1 MKGRLMY
8 KTFVM
13 IVTLVFFVACTSK
26 EQKTLMQTYDKEKN
40 YHMQLQKTEK
50 TQLYDSQVTKAMLTA
65 TYLFEQSVDK
75 NDTRDEVFIVGI
87 YIEEDEYDTFDEV
100 SFEEDDY
107 TLLLRDTR
115 TKKSKSKKDKDIKS
129 KTKKDKAKKEEA
141 KEDKTKKD
149 KDETKKDEAKKDKS
163 PKSVKK
169 LKFDDPLL
177 KDISFKSEWSKFYLV
192 TFPHTK
198 KKSFKLIFESDFY
211 GKGELNFAKVSKFVL
226 TGQAF

>member
-1 MKGRLMY
+1 MY
-8 KTFVM
+8 KIFIM
-13 IVTLVFFVACTSK
+13 IITLVFFVACTSK
-26 EQKTLMQTYDKEKN
+26 EQQALMETYDKEKN

-50 TQLYDSQVTKAMLTA
+50 TQLYDGQVTKAMLTA

-107 TLLLRDTR
+107 TLVLRDVPI
-115 TKKSKSKKDKDIKS
+115 KKS
-129 KTKKDKAKKEEA
+129 KTKKEKSKENKRKK
-141 KEDKTKKD
+141 DKTKKD
-149 KDETKKDEAKKDKS
+149 EDKKDKL
-163 PKSVKK
+163 PKSIK
-169 LKFDDPLL
+169 LLKEGDPLL

-198 KKSFKLIFESDFY
+198 KRSFKLIFESDFY
-211 GKGELNFAKVSKFVL
+211 GRGELKFAKVSKFVL

>member
-1 MKGRLMY
+1 MY
-8 KTFVM
+8 KIFV
-13 IVTLVFFVACTSK
+13 IIITLVFFVACTSK
-26 EQKTLMQTYDKEKN
+26 EQKALMQTYDKEKN

-50 TQLYDSQVTKAMLTA
+50 VQLYNDQDTKAMLTA

-87 YIEEDEYDTFDEV
+87 FIEEDEYDTFDEV

-107 TLLLRDTR
+107 TLMLRDTR
-115 TKKSKSKKDKDIKS
+115 TKKSK
-129 KTKKDKAKKEEA
+129 TKKDKEKKEKA
-141 KEDKTKKD
+141 KDKNDEDKKD
-149 KDETKKDEAKKDKS
+149 KL
-163 PKSVKK
+163 PKSVKQ
-169 LKFDDPLL
+169 LKIGDPLL

-198 KKSFKLIFESDFY
+198 KRSFKLVFESNFY

-226 TGQAF
+226 TKQAF

>member
-1 MKGRLMY
+1 MY
-8 KTFVM
+8 KLFVM
-13 IVTLVFFVACTSK
+13 ITALVFFVACSSK
-26 EQKTLMQTYDKEKN
+26 EQKALMQTYDKEKN

-50 TQLYDSQVTKAMLTA
+50 TQLYDGQFTKAMLTV

-107 TLLLRDTR
+107 TLVLKDTR
-115 TKKSKSKKDKDIKS
+115 TKKSKTKKGKSKKDKE
-129 KTKKDKAKKEEA
+129 KKEEA

-149 KDETKKDEAKKDKS
+149 KDTEDKEKTKKDKS

-169 LKFDDPLL
+169 LKLDDPLL

-192 TFPHTK
+192 TFPNTK
-198 KKSFKLIFESDFY
+198 KKSFKLVFESDFY

-226 TGQAF
+226 TKQAF

>member
-1 MKGRLMY
+1 MY
-8 KTFVM
+8 KIFVM
-13 IVTLVFFVACTSK
+13 IITLVFFVACTSK

-50 TQLYDSQVTKAMLTA
+50 TQLYDGQVTKAMLTA

-87 YIEEDEYDTFDEV
+87 FIEESEDDIYEVDLFEEDEYALV
-100 SFEEDDY
+100 
-107 TLLLRDTR
+107 LRDKR
-115 TKKSKSKKDKDIKS
+115 KKKSKTIKNTIKESESQKNESKKDKIK
-129 KTKKDKAKKEEA
+129 EG
-141 KEDKTKKD
+141 
-149 KDETKKDEAKKDKS
+149 ETKEGDKL
-163 PKSVKK
+163 PKSIKP
-169 LKFDDPLL
+169 LKTGDPLL

-198 KKSFKLIFESDFY
+198 KRSFKLVFESYFY

-226 TGQAF
+226 TKQAF

>member
-1 MKGRLMY
+1 MY
-8 KTFVM
+8 KLFIM
-13 IVTLVFFVACTSK
+13 ITTLVFFVACSSK
-26 EQKTLMQTYDKEKN
+26 EQKALMETYDKEKN

-50 TQLYDSQVTKAMLTA
+50 TQLYDGQVTKAMLTV

-107 TLLLRDTR
+107 TLVLKDTR
-115 TKKSKSKKDKDIKS
+115 TKKSKTKKDKDIKG
-129 KTKKDKAKKEEA
+129 KTKKGKSKKEEDKKEKKEEA
-141 KEDKTKKD
+141 KEEKTKKD
-149 KDETKKDEAKKDKS
+149 KEKIKKDKA

-169 LKFDDPLL
+169 LKIGDPLL

-211 GKGELNFAKVSKFVL
+211 GKGELSFAKVSKFVL
-226 TGQAF
+226 TKQAF

>member
-1 MKGRLMY
+1 MY
-8 KTFVM
+8 KIFVM
-13 IVTLVFFVACTSK
+13 IITLVFFVACTSK

-100 SFEEDDY
+100 SFEQDDY
-107 TLLLRDTR
+107 TLVLRDVP
-115 TKKSKSKKDKDIKS
+115 TKKSKTKEDKRKKEKIKENETKKEKTKEDKDKNDEDKKDKL
-129 KTKKDKAKKEEA
+129 
-141 KEDKTKKD
+141 
-149 KDETKKDEAKKDKS
+149 
-163 PKSVKK
+163 PKSVKQ
-169 LKFDDPLL
+169 LKTGDPLL

-198 KKSFKLIFESDFY
+198 KRSFKLIFESDFY
-211 GKGELNFAKVSKFVL
+211 GKGELDFAKVSKFVL
-226 TGQAF
+226 TKQAF

>member
-129 KTKKDKAKKEEA
+129 KTKKDKAKK
-141 KEDKTKKD
+141 
-149 KDETKKDEAKKDKS
+149 DETKKDKS

-226 TGQAF
+226 TKQAF

>member
-1 MKGRLMY
+1 MRGRRMY
-8 KTFVM
+8 KIFVM
-13 IVTLVFFVACTSK
+13 IITLVFFVACTSK

-87 YIEEDEYDTFDEV
+87 FIEEDEYDIYEV
-100 SFEEDDY
+100 DLFEEDEY
-107 TLLLRDTR
+107 RLVLKDTR
-115 TKKSKSKKDKDIKS
+115 TKKKKKKKKKKE
-129 KTKKDKAKKEEA
+129 KTKEDK
-141 KEDKTKKD
+141 DKTKKD
-149 KDETKKDEAKKDKS
+149 KNKDKL
-163 PKSVKK
+163 PKSIKP
-169 LKFDDPLL
+169 LKIDDPLL

-198 KKSFKLIFESDFY
+198 KRSFKLIFESDFY

-226 TGQAF
+226 TKQAF

>member
-1 MKGRLMY
+1 
-8 KTFVM
+8 M
-13 IVTLVFFVACTSK
+13 IITLVFFVACTSK
-26 EQKTLMQTYDKEKN
+26 EQQALMETYDKEKN

-50 TQLYDSQVTKAMLTA
+50 TQLYDGQVTKAMLTA

-107 TLLLRDTR
+107 TLVLRDVPI
-115 TKKSKSKKDKDIKS
+115 KKS
-129 KTKKDKAKKEEA
+129 KTKKEKSKENKRKK
-141 KEDKTKKD
+141 DKTKKD
-149 KDETKKDEAKKDKS
+149 EDKKDKL
-163 PKSVKK
+163 PKSIK
-169 LKFDDPLL
+169 LLKEGDPLL

-198 KKSFKLIFESDFY
+198 KRSFKLIFESDFY
-211 GKGELNFAKVSKFVL
+211 GRGELKFAKVSKFVL

>member
-1 MKGRLMY
+1 MRGRRMY
-8 KTFVM
+8 KIFIM
-13 IVTLVFFVACTSK
+13 IITLVFFVACTSK
-26 EQKTLMQTYDKEKN
+26 EQQALMETYDKEKN

-50 TQLYDSQVTKAMLTA
+50 TQLYDGQVTKAMLTA

-107 TLLLRDTR
+107 TLVLRDVPI
-115 TKKSKSKKDKDIKS
+115 KKS
-129 KTKKDKAKKEEA
+129 KTKKEKSKENKRKK
-141 KEDKTKKD
+141 DKTKKD
-149 KDETKKDEAKKDKS
+149 EDKKDKL
-163 PKSVKK
+163 PKSIK
-169 LKFDDPLL
+169 LLKEGDPLL

-198 KKSFKLIFESDFY
+198 KRSFKLIFESDFY
-211 GKGELNFAKVSKFVL
+211 GRGELKFAKVSKFVL

>member
-1 MKGRLMY
+1 MY
-8 KTFVM
+8 KIFAIFT
-13 IVTLVFFVACTSK
+13 TLVFFVACTSK
-26 EQKTLMQTYDKEKN
+26 EQQALIQTYEKEKN

-129 KTKKDKAKKEEA
+129 KTKKDKAKK
-141 KEDKTKKD
+141 
-149 KDETKKDEAKKDKS
+149 DETKKDKS

-226 TGQAF
+226 TKQAF